1 MLPVSFEISAFSEN
15 LVLVPNID
23 DTPARGLY
31 PLTHPSPSSRFNW
44 SRSGFLLLSDLYV
57 DAQAFELL
65 NVRLTFPSRH
75 RHQTPFLVEGDLRA
89 LELVAVVNKQTNK
102 AVMILLA

>member
-1 MLPVSFEISAFSEN
+1 MTPLP
-15 LVLVPNID
+15 LVFIH
-23 DTPARGLY
+23 
-31 PLTHPSPSSRFNW
+31 THPSPSSRFNW

-75 RHQTPFLVEGDLRA
+75 RDQTPFLVEGDLRA
-89 LELVAVVNKQTNK
+89 LELVAVGNKQTNK